1 MDEHMADAA
10 KALETTALNVGGGAG
25 TEPSTATQ
33 PATPSSGQ
41 ASGAQVY
48 EFGGKKYSSVDDLGK
63 AYESAQSELGKWTQQ
78 FGDLKRQYDD
88 AYGTSQRWDEWWRT
102 VQPLWGTDVE
112 DLLRRKLTGA
122 TQAAPQPQQN
132 QGQFD
137 GWDALQPAE
146 QFSRIRQ
153 SVAEDLGNAFNQ
165 QLAGLNQ
172 QWQQHLAQ
180 REAWYQSYLTNHLG
194 LMRRAL
200 EQKLINPNFD
210 VDKVMEQAARAIG
223 GQIDPIQLGQQLI
236 TAETFNA
243 QLDAAKKLAY
253 EQGKKDFEQEAANK
267 KIESVPMQTG
277 MPVYKMP
284 TTSANGMKQHG
295 LASWREKAA
304 EKIVKQ
310 FGPNWFANE

>member
-1 MDEHMADAA
+1 MAEAI
-10 KALETTALNVGGGAG
+10 KALETGGGGAG
-25 TEPSTATQ
+25 TESVTPA
-33 PATPSSGQ
+33 ATPFAGT
-41 ASGAQVY
+41 SGAADQSY
-48 EFGGKKYSSVDDLGK
+48 EFGGKKYSSVDELGK

-78 FGDLKRQYDD
+78 YGDLRKQYEN
-88 AYGTSQRWDEWWRT
+88 AQGTAGKWDEWWKT
-102 VQPLWGTDVE
+102 VSPLWGEDVE
-112 DLLRRKLTGA
+112 DLLRRKLAGTARQG
-122 TQAAPQPQQN
+122 TQAQAQPTQN
-132 QGQFD
+132 QFD
-137 GWDALQPAE
+137 GWEALRPEE
-146 QFSRIRQ
+146 QFSRMRQ
-153 SVAEDLGNAFNQ
+153 SVAEELGNAFNQ
-165 QLAGLNQ
+165 QLTGLNQ

-180 REAWYQSYLTNHLG
+180 RETWYQSYLTNHLG

-223 GQIDPIQLGQQLI
+223 GQIDPIQLGQQLL

-267 KIESVPMQTG
+267 RIESVPVQTG
-277 MPVYKMP
+277 GMPIYKMP
-284 TTSANGMKQHG
+284 SVSPNANGTKHG